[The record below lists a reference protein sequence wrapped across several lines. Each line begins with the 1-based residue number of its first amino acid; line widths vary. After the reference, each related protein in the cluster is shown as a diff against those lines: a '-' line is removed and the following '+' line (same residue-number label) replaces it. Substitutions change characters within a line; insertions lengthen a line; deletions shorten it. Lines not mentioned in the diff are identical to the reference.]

1 VLSPGLRE
9 VYDGF
14 ISGKDVSAS
23 QKKVGEQRRI
33 LEKYQPYPP
42 LLKAVLSRLFDQ
54 PRWPVR
60 PPLVGMSKENE
71 EKVVNEFAV

>member
-60 PPLVGMSKENE
+60 LPLVEISKGSEKQIME
-71 EKVVNEFAV
+71 EFSA